1 MHILC
6 NFNYPGLPVASYGAN
21 RSRITYPSPF
31 DEHHNNT
38 FELIIIWPPSRT
50 LKVLLHPVPNAYVSL
65 RFHRFCCILYSAAVS
80 VVLAPTS
87 TFVVALLLHRT
98 AILEA
103 SCTLCAWCACITIS
117 LSLRRFSAQ
126 PPVNTLF
133 ASTPLLYLIIFCT
146 QTCQCYN

>member
-1 MHILC
+1 MPNRFEHSSNLNLCYLILC
-6 NFNYPGLPVASYGAN
+6 TFYATLIIQVYQLPSYGAN

-31 DEHHNNT
+31 DEHHDNT
-38 FELIIIWPPSRT
+38 FELIIIWPPSQT

-87 TFVVALLLHRT
+87 TFVVALLLHST

-103 SCTLCAWCACITIS
+103 SNS
-117 LSLRRFSAQ
+117 
-126 PPVNTLF
+126 
-133 ASTPLLYLIIFCT
+133 LLYPVRLVCMHNDISFPATIFCT
-146 QTCQCYN
+146 ATG